1 MRRIVLILMVKNESR
16 ILLRCL
22 EAVKGVVDAY
32 CITDTGSTDTTCE
45 IANAFLETHAG
56 RLHECEWEN
65 FGVTRTASF
74 RAAKEYVESQGWD
87 LTETYGLLL
96 DGDMVF
102 VPGTLKDYPL
112 TSVGYT
118 IVQCAGTL
126 EYPNCR
132 LVRMDRDWVC
142 KGATHEYWDGPATAI
157 PKEVCRIDDR
167 NDGGCKSDKFER
179 DIRLLT
185 EGLEKEPDNIRYMF
199 YLAQSYHSTGKWKDC
214 IAMYKKR
221 IAAGGWFEEVW
232 YSHYMIAQTY
242 LQLGDAIRF
251 EAWMLRAYQ
260 LRPER
265 AEPLYKLAKHFR
277 ESSQHYKA
285 YHYAKLGATKPIPSD
300 TLFIEKDVY
309 DGLFEYEM
317 TILDYYVNGRGL
329 PRTVDYLL
337 KTNNSNVFANMC
349 FYVKPIGG
357 GTPFPAPRDLFGPDF
372 HPGSVCVWKA
382 NGKMHANVRYVNYR
396 LDPATRNTYEMCENG
411 EYSTN
416 HTVKTENA
424 YMCDGAITRMN
435 DASITLTRRPVHIRG
450 LEDVRVFKRGSGLWF
465 TATTLEYSEKIRILT
480 GRYCPETAEY
490 TDCTILQSPTAQSCE
505 KNWLGIP
512 LSRDMIYR
520 WHPFQVG
527 CVEGDTLDIH
537 TTHPTPAFF
546 GRMRGSAGPLL
557 LDDEY
562 WVMTHVV
569 EYSAPRKYYH
579 MFVILDAKTYEP
591 KRMSLPFV
599 FEQASVEYC
608 LGICIGDVGIDCV
621 YSTMDD
627 NPRQLTIPFN
637 RLEWVKV

>member
-45 IANAFLETHAG
+45 IANAFLETHPG
-56 RLHECEWEN
+56 RLHECAWEN

-74 RAAKEYVESQGWD
+74 QAAKEYVESQGWD
-87 LTETYGLLL
+87 LAETYGLLL

-102 VPGTLKDYPL
+102 VPGALKDYPL

-118 IVQCAGTL
+118 IVQCAGSL

-142 KGATHEYWDGPATAI
+142 KGATHEYWDGPTTAI

-179 DIRLLT
+179 DVRLLT

-199 YLAQSYHSTGKWKDC
+199 YLAQSYHSTGKWKES

-232 YSHYMIAQTY
+232 YSHYMIAQAY

-251 EAWMLRAYQ
+251 EAWMLRAYHM
-260 LRPER
+260 RPER
-265 AEPLYKLAKHFR
+265 AEPLYKLARYFR
-277 ESSQHYKA
+277 EQSQHYKA
-285 YHYAKLGATKPIPSD
+285 FHYAKLGASKPIPSD

-329 PRTVDYLL
+329 PRTVEYLL
-337 KTNNSNVFANMC
+337 KTNNSNVFTNMA
-349 FYVKPIGG
+349 FYVKPIGC

-372 HPGSVCVWKA
+372 HPGSVCVWKT
-382 NGKMHANVRYVNYR
+382 NGKMCANVRYVNYR
-396 LDPATRNTYEMCENG
+396 LDTATRNTYEMCENG
-411 EYSTN
+411 VYSTS

-424 YMCDGAITRMN
+424 YICDGVTTRMK
-435 DASITLTRRPVHIRG
+435 DDSIDLPRRPVHIRG
-450 LEDVRVFKRGSGLWF
+450 LEDVRVFKRESGLWF

-490 TDCTILQSPTAQSCE
+490 KDCEILQSPTGQPCE
-505 KNWLGIP
+505 KNWLGVP
-512 LSRDMIYR
+512 LTQDMIYR

-527 CVEGDTLDIH
+527 RIEGNALDIH
-537 TTHPTPAFF
+537 TTHSTPAFF
-546 GRMRGSAGPLL
+546 ERMRGSAGPLL

-569 EYSAPRKYYH
+569 EYSVPRKYYH
-579 MFVILDAKTYEP
+579 TFVVLDAKTYKP

-608 LGICIGDVGIDCV
+608 LGICLGDSGIDCV

-627 NPRQLTIPFN
+627 DPRQLTIPFN